1 MNTPLHILKSRLN
14 KVNKLLVIALKDNIY
29 YKVLQAKYLISLIEF
44 EINRQLTLQ
53 APHLI

>member
-14 KVNKLLVIALKDNIY
+14 KVNKLLIIALKDNIY

-53 APHLI
+53 VPHMI